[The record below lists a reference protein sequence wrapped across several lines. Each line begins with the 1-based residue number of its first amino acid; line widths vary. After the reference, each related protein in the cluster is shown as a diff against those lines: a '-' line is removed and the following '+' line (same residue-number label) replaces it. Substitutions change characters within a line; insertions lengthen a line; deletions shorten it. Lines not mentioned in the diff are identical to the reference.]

1 MDFGLDIA
9 ERAIESPHRVL
20 RALIIAA
27 SGFEESE
34 LLLPYYRLLEEGL
47 QVDVASLRRGL
58 ITGKHGY
65 PVRATLVLREVDVD
79 RYDALVVPGGK
90 APHTLIVV
98 PDALGVVQRFNHAG
112 KPIAAICHGLE
123 LLAAAGVLE
132 GRNVTAHPSLA
143 AAVALA
149 GGIYEDREVLVDHNI
164 ITSRQP
170 ADLPAFMRAL
180 LRSLASYSESAR
192 LTRARAASR
201 SSRSTSSPSESLRG
215 S

>member
-1 MDFGLDIA
+1 MDFGLDVA
-9 ERAIESPHRVL
+9 EASLACPADSQ

-47 QVDVASLRRGL
+47 QVDIASLRRGL

-65 PVRATLVLREVDVD
+65 PVRANLVLREADAD

-90 APHTLIVV
+90 APRTLSVL
-98 PDALGVVQRFNHAG
+98 PDALGLVQRFNHAG

-132 GRNVTAHPSLA
+132 GRNATAHASLA

-149 GGIYEDREVLVDHNI
+149 GGIYEDREVVVDHNI

-180 LRSLASYSESAR
+180 LRALASYSESER
-192 LTRARAASR
+192 LTRARAAST
-201 SSRSTSSPSESLRG
+201 SSRSNWSRSPSSSG
-215 S
+215 A